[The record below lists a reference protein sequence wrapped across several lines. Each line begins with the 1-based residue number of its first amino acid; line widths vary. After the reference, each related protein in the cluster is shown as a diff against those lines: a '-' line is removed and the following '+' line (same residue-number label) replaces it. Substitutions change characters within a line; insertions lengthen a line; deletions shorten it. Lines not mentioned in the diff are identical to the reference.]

1 MFGTGRGCVI
11 VCEIEGVG
19 VEATFKVY
27 ILNIPLSIDYIIV
40 LWCAFIKKKVCLNY
54 GHSVFITNSVW
65 YTLY

>member
-11 VCEIEGVG
+11 VCEIEGVR

-40 LWCAFIKKKVCLNY
+40 LWCAFIKKKGLLKLR
-54 GHSVFITNSVW
+54 T
-65 YTLY
+65 